1 MQAERR
7 PNKTTSKKPGPL
19 QINYEALKNVT
30 KYENYYKL
38 DIWNFLQTWVSRL
51 TSKENFN
58 EIVIFL
64 SLCLF
69 YEKTGTYRQGTVQL
83 LTAT

>member
-1 MQAERR
+1 MEETYAIMHCCRLNCLRPPPLQLLQHFPYITLILSSLWFSRYSLPMQAERR

-38 DIWNFLQTWVSRL
+38 DI
-51 TSKENFN
+51 
-58 EIVIFL
+58 
-64 SLCLF
+64 
-69 YEKTGTYRQGTVQL
+69 
-83 LTAT
+83 